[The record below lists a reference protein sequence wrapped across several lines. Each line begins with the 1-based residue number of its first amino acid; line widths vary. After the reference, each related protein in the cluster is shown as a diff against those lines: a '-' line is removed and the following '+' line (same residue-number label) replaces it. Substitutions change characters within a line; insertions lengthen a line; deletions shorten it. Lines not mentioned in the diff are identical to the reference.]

1 MKQSGSRDAG
11 INSLS
16 QPKPVPESLRRV
28 REFCLSLPFMLLTFL
43 AAALMISFGM
53 EVPGAVFFIIL
64 ISALLV
70 VCDDLMTVLFPL
82 LAVCISVLQCY
93 NSFGTFIKLAF
104 LAVIPVG
111 ALIFHFV
118 YYKTSFRVG
127 KSLPGLIAVALA
139 VTFGGLFSIPVKE
152 YFSPTALY
160 YTVMLGVGMVGIYLL
175 VKSQSEPRQ
184 GGGERFLFIL
194 FLMGMLACFHTFEI
208 YFECLTQNGEV
219 WGESRGLDPACTERF
234 RDGMTFSDIAAE
246 FTEAG
251 FFGFSSTYFSARL
264 QPGNNLSTFLLI
276 SMPSAFF
283 LSMKKSRFFLLSVP
297 VTLFAIVLTRSRGGF
312 IMAAVELFLCLLFV
326 ALFEKKR
333 VAKGIFIGATLL
345 CFIAGIALAFKF
357 SLPGRLIDIIVD
369 QSETRAKLLLRSL
382 KDFSEAP
389 LFGKGLGNTANSDLY
404 SGKTGTLPWYHMM
417 IPQIIGS
424 MGTLGIVCYS
434 IRTVTQIRLLWQ
446 KRSLTTAA
454 LALSYCGL
462 FLMSQVN
469 PGEFCPI
476 PYGMIAVLLFIMIEE
491 EPDSK
496 SVRVKRNR
504 RNK

>member
-234 RDGMTFSDIAAE
+234 RDGMSFSDIVAE

-312 IMAAVELFLCLLFV
+312 IMAAVELFLCLLLV
-326 ALFEKKR
+326 AVFEKKR

-357 SLPGRLIDIIVD
+357 SLPGRLIEIG
-369 QSETRAKLLLRSL
+369 RA
-382 KDFSEAP
+382 
-389 LFGKGLGNTANSDLY
+389 
-404 SGKTGTLPWYHMM
+404 H
-417 IPQIIGS
+417 
-424 MGTLGIVCYS
+424 V
-434 IRTVTQIRLLWQ
+434 
-446 KRSLTTAA
+446 
-454 LALSYCGL
+454 
-462 FLMSQVN
+462 
-469 PGEFCPI
+469 
-476 PYGMIAVLLFIMIEE
+476 
-491 EPDSK
+491 
-496 SVRVKRNR
+496 
-504 RNK
+504 